1 MNDTLKIT
9 RASQW
14 NQSDIL
20 FCIARPS
27 GSDRIYVGSSDFG
40 VYEFDSSA
48 EKPERVRLEGEQH
61 QSYVTGLALV
71 GETLV
76 SCSYDGQLIWWDTA
90 ERRSIRTVAAHD
102 RWIRRVI
109 ATPDQTQIISV
120 ADDMQCKVWDG
131 VSGELISL
139 FTDHAET
146 TPHHYPS
153 MLYAVAASPDG
164 RWLATGDKVGHVA
177 IWDAGTFEKVG
188 ELETP
193 VMYTWD
199 PKQRR
204 HSIGGIRSL
213 AFSADGS
220 QLAVGGIG
228 KIGNIDHLGG
238 PSRLEVFEWSSGTRR
253 FEIED
258 DKKKGLIEQIVWHPS
273 GDWLLCAGGDHKG
286 FLNICDMQSGE
297 LIAQEAG
304 DGHIHG
310 LVVDAELQNVFT
322 AGHNRIERWTLGTS

>member
-1 MNDTLKIT
+1 MNDTLKLA
-9 RASQW
+9 RASRW

-20 FCIARPS
+20 FCIARPA
-27 GSDRIYVGSSDFG
+27 GSDRIFVGSSDFG
-40 VYEFDSSA
+40 VYELDASS
-48 EKPERVRLEGEQH
+48 ETPQRTRFEGEQH
-61 QSYVTGLALV
+61 QSYVTGLAVAGQSLIS
-71 GETLV
+71 G
-76 SCSYDGQLIWWDTA
+76 SYDGQLIWWDLA
-90 ERRSIRTVAAHD
+90 ERKSIRTVPAHD

-109 ATPDQTQIISV
+109 TTPDQSRILSV
-120 ADDMQCKVWDG
+120 ADDMQCKVWDAA
-131 VSGELISL
+131 SGEMIAQ

-177 IWDAGTFEKVG
+177 IWDAHSFEKVG

-204 HSIGGIRSL
+204 HSIGGVRSL
-213 AFSADGS
+213 AFSADGT
-220 QLAVGGIG
+220 QLAVGGMG
-228 KIGNIDHLGG
+228 KVGNIDHLGG
-238 PSRLEVFEWSSGTRR
+238 PSRLELFEWSSGTRR

-258 DKKKGLIEQIVWHPS
+258 DKKKGLIEQIAWHPS

-286 FLNICDMQSGE
+286 FLTLYDTQSGE
-297 LIAQEAG
+297 LITQEAS
-304 DGHIHG
+304 DGHVHG
-310 LVVDAELQNVFT
+310 LIADPELQEVLT
-322 AGHNRIERWTLGTS
+322 AGHHRVERWTLGAS